1 MRASARDDHR
11 RTFRTDIE
19 RLTDGH
25 LRWAPLDV
33 LRSTDTHAVF
43 RGAVPKGI
51 HTATDAGLARFLED
65 RLAKDDI
72 HLDLS
77 VTIER

>member
-1 MRASARDDHR
+1 MRASVRDGHR

-25 LRWAPLDV
+25 LRWTPLDM
-33 LRSTDTHAVF
+33 LKSTSTQAEF
-43 RGAVPKGI
+43 RGAVPKGP
-51 HTATDAGLARFLED
+51 HTASDVSLARYLED
-65 RLAKDDI
+65 RLATDDI

-77 VTIER
+77 VRIEQ